1 MTIKDLSA
9 QTGYSVGTISRV
21 LNNQPNVSEKA
32 RQTIL
37 KAAEESGFQLNI
49 NAKQLKQRQT
59 NSIVVVA
66 KGRTNELFSRLVE
79 IIQARTAG
87 LPYSLVVDYVDETGN
102 EVQRAIQ
109 LCREKKPMGVLF
121 LGGNRENFLADFAT
135 ITQPCVLVTSSAEG
149 LPFENLSSVCSDDTA
164 AARIA
169 IEKLI
174 SLGHRQFA
182 IIGSFREISDTTQ
195 LRYQGCME
203 AFAAHGIPFDPAQDY
218 EAAYFSYE
226 EGYRAARELLN
237 RGRKFTALFAMA
249 DVMAIG
255 AIRALKDAGLRVPE
269 DVAVI
274 GLDGLTMGEYTVPRL
289 ATVVQNVEQL
299 AQQSLELLRGSIEN
313 NAPARHEKVP
323 VTLQCK
329 ESAGQAL
336 GENK

>member
-1 MTIKDLSA
+1 
-9 QTGYSVGTISRV
+9 
-21 LNNQPNVSEKA
+21 
-32 RQTIL
+32 
-37 KAAEESGFQLNI
+37 
-49 NAKQLKQRQT
+49 
-59 NSIVVVA
+59 
-66 KGRTNELFSRLVE
+66 
-79 IIQARTAG
+79 
-87 LPYSLVVDYVDETGN
+87 
-102 EVQRAIQ
+102 
-109 LCREKKPMGVLF
+109 MGVLF
-121 LGGNRENFLADFAT
+121 LGGNRENFLADFAA

-174 SLGHRQFA
+174 ALGHRKFA
-182 IIGSFREISDTTQ
+182 IIGSFLEISDTAQ
-195 LRYQGCME
+195 LRYRGCME
-203 AFAAHGIPFDPAQDY
+203 AFAANGIPFDAQQDY

-226 EGYRAARELLN
+226 AGYRAAQDLLS

-299 AQQSLELLRGSIEN
+299 AQQSLALLRGSIEN
-313 NAPARHEKVP
+313 NAPAKHEKVP

-329 ESAGQAL
+329 ESAGRMLEA
-336 GENK
+336 NR